1 MGAKRASAPA
11 APAKSEAEI
20 AAEEQAA
27 REKALEEDR
36 LRREELARRSG
47 LRGPQA
53 LLGGGGF
60 VGFERGSLGSATAS
74 GGDRGPIS
82 GGSASVASG
91 TEAEFRR
98 IMRSGSLGT
107 MISGLSGMVSR

>member
-1 MGAKRASAPA
+1 MPA

-20 AAEEQAA
+20 AAEEQAT

-47 LRGPQA
+47 LRGTQA
-53 LLGGGGF
+53 LMGGGGM
-60 VGFERGSLGSATAS
+60 VGFERGSLGAAAPS

-82 GGSASVASG
+82 GSSG
-91 TEAEFRR
+91 AATGAEARFRR
-98 IMRSGSLGT
+98 VMRSGDLGT
-107 MISGLSGMVSR
+107 IFTGVQDLIR